1 MWCMPKPQT
10 HHVLRNY
17 HLPVEGI
24 CGCFSKLHFHLGDS
38 LQSTSNI
45 QSQPFY
51 AFYDDFQEQL
61 VLINIKFAIKC
72 TSSALWTGR
81 TVCWVFYSFMVP
93 TWHKKI
99 AEDKIIEGS
108 RGLGVVLSHRLAE
121 HIQRGAIDGSSIEL
135 KRKKSRTFYDSL
147 HCLRQEAINQ
157 QQGHSSRSQNRSLQH
172 RLDWILVWP
181 RAAFD
186 TAAFPWCGV
195 KYSGYQWHRW

>member
-1 MWCMPKPQT
+1 MPKPQT

-72 TSSALWTGR
+72 ASSAL
-81 TVCWVFYSFMVP
+81 
-93 TWHKKI
+93 
-99 AEDKIIEGS
+99 
-108 RGLGVVLSHRLAE
+108 
-121 HIQRGAIDGSSIEL
+121 
-135 KRKKSRTFYDSL
+135 
-147 HCLRQEAINQ
+147 
-157 QQGHSSRSQNRSLQH
+157 
-172 RLDWILVWP
+172 
-181 RAAFD
+181 
-186 TAAFPWCGV
+186 
-195 KYSGYQWHRW
+195 